1 MESVGGGNFDEAT
14 FPGEN
19 RDMTP
24 AERLRG
30 TLARRARILWPVLA
44 IFLILVFGYTSC
56 SSYVLPG
63 QWGVKQ
69 VTFGSGQG
77 VHTEIYEPG
86 LYFLTPGAER
96 MHLFPADL
104 QVLEM
109 SDSQEPSAHIPNLR
123 AVPALKIQTSEGY
136 TVSVDV
142 TVLYRV
148 DDAYKVMTQ
157 IGPGRLY
164 EDSVMI
170 PRTEQQ
176 LRRTFGELDAEEFY
190 KGDTREKAAEEAQR
204 LLIEDLSPRG
214 IKVTH
219 VLVRQYRYD
228 SRYQAAIEQRK
239 IQDQTVFKNQAEA
252 LAAQAEAE
260 KNKIV
265 AEGAAL
271 VEVEYA
277 RGKAEVEKLRSEADL
292 YTRTKAAE
300 GELAVRLAK
309 AQGTE
314 LENKALRG
322 AGSENMVGLKM
333 ADVLQGVDVIV
344 VPSDGEGGTNPLD
357 LNQLLRRF
365 DVRGE

>member
-1 MESVGGGNFDEAT
+1 
-14 FPGEN
+14 
-19 RDMTP
+19 MTP
-24 AERLRG
+24 AQRLRSSLG
-30 TLARRARILWPVLA
+30 RRARLIWPLAALFILFIVGWT
-44 IFLILVFGYTSC
+44 IGST
-56 SSYVLPG
+56 YVRPG

-77 VHTEIYEPG
+77 VHKEIYEPG

-109 SDSQEPSAHIPNLR
+109 SDAQVPSAHIPNLR

-142 TVLYRV
+142 TVLYRI
-148 DDAYKVMTQ
+148 DDAYAVMTQ

-164 EDSVMI
+164 EDSVVI
-170 PRTEQQ
+170 PRTEQT
-176 LRRTFGELDAEEFY
+176 LRRTFGELDAEDFY
-190 KGDTREKAAEEAQR
+190 KGDTREKAAEQAQQ
-204 LLIEDLSPRG
+204 LLSEELAPRG

-228 SRYQAAIEQRK
+228 ARYQAAIEQRK

-252 LAAQAEAE
+252 QAAQAEAE
-260 KNKIV
+260 KNRIV
-265 AEGAAL
+265 AEGAAA
-271 VEVEYA
+271 VDVEYA

-292 YTRTKAAE
+292 YRRTKAAE

-333 ADVLQGVDVIV
+333 ADVLEGVDVIV

>member
-1 MESVGGGNFDEAT
+1 
-14 FPGEN
+14 
-19 RDMTP
+19 MTP
-24 AERLRG
+24 AQRLRG
-30 TLARRARILWPVLA
+30 TLSRRARLIWPLGALLIIAV
-44 IFLILVFGYTSC
+44 IFWTTGSA
-56 SSYVLPG
+56 YVRPG

-77 VHTEIYEPG
+77 VHTDIYEPG
-86 LYFLTPGAER
+86 VYFLTPGAER

-109 SDSQEPSAHIPNLR
+109 SDAQEPSAHIPNLR
-123 AVPALKIQTSEGY
+123 AVSALKIQTSEGY

-142 TVLYRV
+142 TLLYRV

-164 EDSVMI
+164 EDSVVI
-170 PRTEQQ
+170 PRTEQT

-190 KGDTREKAAEEAQR
+190 KGDTREKAAEEAQK
-204 LLIEDLSPRG
+204 LLSDELAPRG

-228 SRYQAAIEQRK
+228 SRYQAAIEGRK

-252 LAAQAEAE
+252 QAAQAEAE
-260 KNKIV
+260 KNRIV
-265 AEGAAL
+265 AEGAAS
-271 VEVEYA
+271 VDVEYA

-292 YTRTKAAE
+292 YRRTKAAE
-300 GELAVRLAK
+300 GDLVVRLAK

-322 AGSENMVGLKM
+322 VGSENMVGLKM
-333 ADVLQGVDVIV
+333 AEVLDGVDVIV

-357 LNQLLRRF
+357 LNQLLKRF